1 MSKADYSKIASYYD
15 QGRSISNQNL
25 DLWLGLIAKYSKAST
40 SANILD
46 FGRGTGRFSIPLANR
61 LHLQVTGADSSKE
74 MLAEA
79 KKKDANGLVTWDQQ
93 HAEDLT
99 YPDNSFE
106 VVFMSHLLHHVDSP
120 LRVLRKCK
128 RILNPKGSI
137 IIRFGAIDQIREDVE
152 HTFFPETIPIDE
164 SRTPT
169 INMVEQWLSNAGF
182 SDIVSEEAIQKTYDS
197 GLSHLNATKAKNTSV
212 LSMISPEAF
221 ENGIKRLSKY
231 IEENPNDPWLLF
243 DKMTLTVG
251 YGAPR
256 VSPGPVK
263 LPVFAFGFRLRQDFD
278 GTRRRGYP
286 PQLRGDITP

>member
-1 MSKADYSKIASYYD
+1 MISVDENKMSKADYSKIASYYD

-25 DLWLGLIAKYSKAST
+25 DLWLGLIAKYSRASRG
-40 SANILD
+40 ANILD
-46 FGRGTGRFSIPLANR
+46 LGCGTGRFSIPLASR
-61 LHLQVTGADSSKE
+61 LHFKVTGADSSKE

-79 KKKDANGLVTWDQQ
+79 KKKDTNGLVTWDQQ

-128 RILNPKGSI
+128 RILRPKGSI
-137 IIRFGAIDQIREDVE
+137 FIRFGAIDQIREDVE

-169 INMVEQWLSNAGF
+169 VDMVEEWLSNAGF
-182 SDIVSEEAIQKTYDS
+182 SGIVSEEAIQKTYDS
-197 GLSHLNATKAKNTSV
+197 GLSHLKATKTKSTSV

-221 ENGIKRLSKY
+221 KNGVKRLSQY
-231 IEENPNDPWLLF
+231 LEENPNNPWLLF

-251 YGAPR
+251 Y
-256 VSPGPVK
+256 K
-263 LPVFAFGFRLRQDFD
+263 K
-278 GTRRRGYP
+278 
-286 PQLRGDITP
+286 I